1 MKNKRPFI
9 LLAMLA
15 VFFASALLSML
26 IGTYCIEADR
36 LMEIVSGKG
45 TAAENNIFFGLRLP
59 RVLLGL
65 AVGGSLSLAGV
76 LLQAIFRNP
85 LVEPYTIGISGGA
98 SFMVCLVVSLGLVG
112 VFGAFSVYLAGFAGA
127 SAVVFILYLLNSGG
141 RIKNI
146 TTLLL
151 SGIMM
156 SFIFSSL
163 IMLVL
168 AFSKAEDAHG
178 ILFWLMGSLEHT
190 DLKLS
195 LFAFLASFICLVSV
209 IFFFHE
215 LDALLLGEEQA
226 GYLGIDVSRAQFR
239 FFLAASFLTALAV
252 SLSGIIAFVGLAI
265 PLISRKLIGNSHRYL
280 LPGAFLSGASFLVLC
295 DLAARTIISP
305 MELPVGVITGII
317 GGILFVWT
325 LFNGGKKQNV

>member
-1 MKNKRPFI
+1 MKNNRPLI
-9 LLAMLA
+9 LSILIATF
-15 VFFASALLSML
+15 VASAVVSLLV
-26 IGTYCIEADR
+26 GTYNIDIGR
-36 LMEIVSGKG
+36 FFEIISGRG
-45 TAAENNIFFGLRLP
+45 TFSENNIFFGLRLP
-59 RVLLGL
+59 RILLAL

-98 SFMVCLVVSLGLVG
+98 SFAVCLVVSAGLTSFLGR
-112 VFGAFSVYLAGFAGA
+112 FTVYVAGFTGA
-127 SAVVFILYLLNSGG
+127 TIVIAILYLLNSRG
-141 RIKNI
+141 RIKSI

-195 LFAFLASFICLVSV
+195 LFALLASLICLISV
-209 IFFFHE
+209 FFFFHE
-215 LDALLLGEEQA
+215 LDALLLGEDQA

-239 FFLAASFLTALAV
+239 FFIAAAFLTALAV
-252 SLSGIIAFVGLAI
+252 SLSGIIAFVGLVI
-265 PLISRKLIGNSHRYL
+265 PLITRKLIGSNHRYL
-280 LPGAFLSGASFLVLC
+280 LPAAYFSGAAFLALC

-317 GGILFVWT
+317 GGVLFVWA
-325 LFNGGKKQNV
+325 LFNNGKKQNV